1 HNEHETTKHAP
12 VQPNDGNEDSKK
24 PKKKKRFYKRK
35 WFIFLMLLFLIILGG
50 IIYFV
55 LSTPKMIHMPDGVN
69 EEYDDA
75 KETLEENQLK
85 VNKKMMSSEE
95 VEEGLVIK
103 TDPEANSSVKEKSTI
118 NVLVSEGKEKVKI
131 EDSVGE
137 NNGKKVNKKMISSKE
152 MEEGL
157 VIKTDKKT
165 NRSVKEKSTVN
176 VFVSEGKEKVKFG
189 DYVGENFGQTK
200 RLLEEEGYKDVI
212 DYPKPSDEP
221 E

>member
-1 HNEHETTKHAP
+1 
-12 VQPNDGNEDSKK
+12 
-24 PKKKKRFYKRK
+24 
-35 WFIFLMLLFLIILGG
+35 
-50 IIYFV
+50 
-55 LSTPKMIHMPDGVN
+55 MIHMADGVN

-103 TDPEANSSVKEKSTI
+103 TDPEA
-118 NVLVSEGKEKVKI
+118 
-131 EDSVGE
+131 
-137 NNGKKVNKKMISSKE
+137 
-152 MEEGL
+152 
-157 VIKTDKKT
+157 

-200 RLLEEEGYKDVI
+200 RLLEEEGYKDVRL
-212 DYPKPSDEP
+212 SQTFG
-221 E
+221 